1 MYYGHTN
8 HQQSSTPHR
17 RRQAVRG
24 GNLNTPSASYSGD
37 VRSASGQERGLST
50 PIVTNQQQ
58 QNHQNRNFGP
68 PSYQDGFAESF
79 DGGTSS
85 YMSSVGTREFDMQQT
100 GLLNNVLP
108 AQLGITLQPTVESY
122 VIDSRPIY
130 FKDAARLIARF
141 TIADPSL
148 GADEACLSLESLN
161 DLDDSS
167 DFKKQVQLCY
177 VLNLDRLMAAQKAK
191 NKTTERDLQTTDY
204 YPFCTK
210 MDHYQIATNRDIR
223 NIDNT
228 IEKLRAQLKTYD
240 QQTRSST
247 AQFGGATRQQN
258 AEAVFME
265 AIGGCLQSKID
276 DLVGDRQKAVR
287 SVQTVEKLHKFIEHR
302 QEGTQTPVQVAELFS
317 TFGLPK
323 NHFHLD
329 LSGETQE
336 KIFLE
341 PLETMKLK
349 MIDLNSKVT
358 VENDHGTMNID
369 NDGSN
374 RSVVDELGRMYSA
387 NFPPFRHDLKEDVHD
402 LLYRETW
409 KMLHDMMTHEGQ
421 FDKLFNLVMEKA
433 RGSDLLHPDFSFDM
447 YAYHNQY
454 SSDWAQ
460 VYIAIL
466 FGSDDATHERDGES
480 GGLYLVRPSASISG
494 HNSIWYKDTSAD
506 DHLTNLF
513 ENVHISSS

>member
-1 MYYGHTN
+1 
-8 HQQSSTPHR
+8 
-17 RRQAVRG
+17 
-24 GNLNTPSASYSGD
+24 
-37 VRSASGQERGLST
+37 
-50 PIVTNQQQ
+50 
-58 QNHQNRNFGP
+58 
-68 PSYQDGFAESF
+68 
-79 DGGTSS
+79 
-85 YMSSVGTREFDMQQT
+85 MSSVGTREFDMQQT

-108 AQLGITLQPTVESY
+108 AQLGIMLQPTVESY

-177 VLNLDRLMAAQKAK
+177 VLNLDRLMAAQKTK
-191 NKTTERDLQTTDY
+191 NKRTERDLQSTDF

-210 MDHYQIATNRDIR
+210 MNDYQIATNRDIR

-287 SVQTVEKLHKFIEHR
+287 SVQTVEKLHEFIEHR

-358 VENDHGTMNID
+358 VEND
-369 NDGSN
+369 DGSN

-387 NFPPFRHDLKEDVHD
+387 NFPLFRHDLKEDVHD

-421 FDKLFNLVMEKA
+421 FDKLFNLVMEK
-433 RGSDLLHPDFSFDM
+433 
-447 YAYHNQY
+447 
-454 SSDWAQ
+454 
-460 VYIAIL
+460 
-466 FGSDDATHERDGES
+466 
-480 GGLYLVRPSASISG
+480 VR
-494 HNSIWYKDTSAD
+494 
-506 DHLTNLF
+506 
-513 ENVHISSS
+513 